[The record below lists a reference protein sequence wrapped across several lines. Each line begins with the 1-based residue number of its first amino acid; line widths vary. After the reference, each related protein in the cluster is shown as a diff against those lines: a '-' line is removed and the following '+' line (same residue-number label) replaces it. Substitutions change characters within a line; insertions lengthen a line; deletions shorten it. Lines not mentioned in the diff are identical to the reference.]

1 MKIAADKCI
10 YSNHN
15 FVMKKIGTPTQQ
27 RTEAQQIA
35 KTEEQKTVDAVIQ
48 PS

>member
-15 FVMKKIGTPTQQ
+15 FVMKKIGGD
-27 RTEAQQIA
+27 AQKTDA
-35 KTEEQKTVDAVIQ
+35 KTEDKAGNKGEAAKSA
-48 PS
+48 